1 MLRRRKIGRRRL
13 LISVPFGLASLQAF
27 FLELPSNLVPA
38 LPAPPL
44 TQDQVQMLRRDS
56 VVSAA
61 ALTLND
67 LGIQPTA
74 LELVVPGYLARYRPG
89 GRFVAPA
96 NG

>member
-1 MLRRRKIGRRRL
+1 M
-13 LISVPFGLASLQAF
+13 PFGLASLQAF

-56 VVSAA
+56 VVSAG
-61 ALTLND
+61 ALTLGD

-74 LELVVPGYLARYRPG
+74 LELVLPSYLARYRPG